1 MIKRLI
7 FVAILGTSA
16 ISLSACEHVGEG
28 QSGGNGAGSNMSSG
42 NGFGNGTG

>member
-7 FVAILGTSA
+7 FVAILGASA
-16 ISLSACEHVGEG
+16 ISLSACEYVGG
-28 QSGGNGAGSNMSSG
+28 SHSGGNGAGSNMSSG